1 MRTRFAKK
9 RKNRVQKR
17 SQFWD
22 RFQVPKIGPLF
33 GPPIR
38 NILGGPESGPI
49 FGTGKRSQFWDRFWI
64 AFFGFC
70 AAICGPLDARTARQS
85 TVASHE
91 ESLFPIPH
99 GGARHTASR
108 DVASQFLDRQ
118 AVPKGGPLLHISAK
132 QHGTHFPFKFCEIVV
147 SRALLW
153 SNRISTSRSSFFVLR
168 AFFSRP
174 PRPPKMRREENFMAA
189 AFWHVILR
197 PPLLF
202 LGAPV
207 CTPAGFEPGTLG
219 FESSSLTI
227 RPTSP
232 SQYHI
237 EVFI

>member
-22 RFQVPKIGPLF
+22 RFQVPKMGPLF

-174 PRPPKMRREENFMAA
+174 PAPRKCDGKKILWRPLFGTSFCALPSFFSGPRFAP
-189 AFWHVILR
+189 LR
-197 PPLLF
+197 GLNRGRLVLSP
-202 LGAPV
+202 AP
-207 CTPAGFEPGTLG
+207 
-219 FESSSLTI
+219 
-227 RPTSP
+227 
-232 SQYHI
+232 
-237 EVFI
+237 